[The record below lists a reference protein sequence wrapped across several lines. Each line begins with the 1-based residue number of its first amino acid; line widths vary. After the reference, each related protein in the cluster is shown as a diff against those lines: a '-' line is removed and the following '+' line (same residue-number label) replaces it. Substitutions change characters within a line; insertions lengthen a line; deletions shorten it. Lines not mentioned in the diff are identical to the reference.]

1 MTVVDRRPDITS
13 MVASRRT
20 RMWFV
25 FALTALALLAVL
37 ELRVWSGVVVAAAAG
52 LSVVPGMLPRTRRVV
67 DAQDLVVVSGLYLVV
82 VAGLWFAFRVFTT
95 DQVLGLFLCF
105 ATGLLV
111 GVVGPVVYQVW
122 VRGRDLRSLGI
133 GGHEWRAT
141 LWMGLAL
148 AGVQFAVTLWGYR
161 LPAAEEWVP
170 LLGMSLV
177 VGLFEAVFF
186 RGFVQGRLEASF
198 GPVAGVA
205 GAAVLYAGYHVGYGM
220 GVSEMWFLLGLGV
233 LYAVVYRLTTNIL
246 IVWPL
251 LTPIGAF
258 FNNVDAGDIDL
269 PWASLAGFADVAAV
283 MAASLWLARRH
294 IRRTQRDRATVS
306 SDMMSSA
313 RELERDHR
321 TGSEGA

>member
-233 LYAVVYRLTTNIL
+233 LYAVVYRLTTNVL

-251 LTPIGAF
+251 LTPLGAF
-258 FNNVDAGDIDL
+258 FNNVDAGDIEL
-269 PWASLAGFADVAAV
+269 PWASLAGFADIAAV

-294 IRRTQRDRATVS
+294 IRRTQRDRATVG
-306 SDMMSSA
+306 SDVMSSA

>member
-1 MTVVDRRPDITS
+1 
-13 MVASRRT
+13 
-20 RMWFV
+20 
-25 FALTALALLAVL
+25 
-37 ELRVWSGVVVAAAAG
+37 
-52 LSVVPGMLPRTRRVV
+52 
-67 DAQDLVVVSGLYLVV
+67 
-82 VAGLWFAFRVFTT
+82 
-95 DQVLGLFLCF
+95 
-105 ATGLLV
+105 
-111 GVVGPVVYQVW
+111 
-122 VRGRDLRSLGI
+122 
-133 GGHEWRAT
+133 
-141 LWMGLAL
+141 
-148 AGVQFAVTLWGYR
+148 
-161 LPAAEEWVP
+161 
-170 LLGMSLV
+170 
-177 VGLFEAVFF
+177 
-186 RGFVQGRLEASF
+186 
-198 GPVAGVA
+198 VA

-306 SDMMSSA
+306 SDVMSSA